1 MAVLAG
7 LVAAVIAL
15 FASMTAC
22 IFLVELVTGSG
33 PYGFG
38 SAPAPHVVVYFIAGV
53 VLACAVMAYRGTRK
67 AVSDWRARNR

>member
-7 LVAAVIAL
+7 LVAAVVAL

-38 SAPAPHVVVYFIAGV
+38 SAPAPHVVVYFIVGV
-53 VLACAVMAYRGTRK
+53 TLASAFIAYRGAHRFV
-67 AVSDWRARNR
+67 AHRRNQR